1 MSEYRRPVLPAATH
15 RDEHGDP
22 IEYGHRW
29 GGGSPPEEAYSR
41 TSHLDRFAPLHL
53 VAGALVEWL
62 RADFDVDV
70 VEDPGVAADL
80 VHGSSDI
87 VRAVR
92 LVPRDPAAGPLTFVL
107 TSFPGVCLHA
117 GALHDFH
124 FPVCGC
130 DACDDDVLSLV
141 EELEWTV
148 RVVTC
153 GGYAERLD
161 PWPGRRVHY
170 RLDEPGVA
178 MRAGSGRIQDLP
190 RERVQQAQRSLPEDG
205 MWAAWPAKR

>member
-1 MSEYRRPVLPAATH
+1 M
-15 RDEHGDP
+15 
-22 IEYGHRW
+22 
-29 GGGSPPEEAYSR
+29 
-41 TSHLDRFAPLHL
+41 
-53 VAGALVEWL
+53 
-62 RADFDVDV
+62 
-70 VEDPGVAADL
+70 
-80 VHGSSDI
+80 
-87 VRAVR
+87 
-92 LVPRDPAAGPLTFVL
+92 L

-190 RERVQQAQRSLPEDG
+190 RERVHQAQRSLPEDG